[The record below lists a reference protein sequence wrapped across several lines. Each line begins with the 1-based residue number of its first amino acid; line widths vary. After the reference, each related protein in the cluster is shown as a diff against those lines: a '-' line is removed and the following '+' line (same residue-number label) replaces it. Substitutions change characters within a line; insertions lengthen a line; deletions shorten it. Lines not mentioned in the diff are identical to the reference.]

1 MKQFEINNLSLK
13 GAKIISRKK
22 NSDQRGFFSRL
33 FCFDELNEE
42 SKFDDLKQINIS
54 YTKTKNTIRGL
65 HFQLPPFAETK
76 IVTCTKGKIF
86 DVIVDLRKDSST
98 FLNFHNEILSE
109 NNERSLLVP
118 QGFAHGFITL
128 DDNCEVLYF
137 HTKNYNP
144 DYERGIRYNDPKL
157 NINWPSKTVEISER
171 DLSFPLLTEQFD
183 GLDL

>member
-98 FLNFHNEILSE
+98 FLNFHNEIQFYLYQQYGYLSI
-109 NNERSLLVP
+109 NVF
-118 QGFAHGFITL
+118 Q
-128 DDNCEVLYF
+128 
-137 HTKNYNP
+137 NY
-144 DYERGIRYNDPKL
+144 YYL
-157 NINWPSKTVEISER
+157 FV
-171 DLSFPLLTEQFD
+171 QQY
-183 GLDL
+183 